1 MKILSLNTQKAFQ
14 PSLSP
19 FLKRTIDG
27 GLYDFILLQ
36 EANERVLPL
45 VCNVGAY
52 RLLEAFDEVFS
63 APSHLSIIYRDTFE
77 LKDSSLDSFGLMHP
91 SLSLQHA
98 GFGILLGTFGTPQG
112 DIKAGTVHLHSGLRP
127 AVRMKEVRTLKDRML
142 REHAGNIP
150 LVFGGDFNLGLPGE
164 VIHACDVLSPQFV
177 ATTRYL
183 GPTLNSRYSEPHPNI
198 VNTSAVFLAKFGMG
212 VSLKTD
218 HFFVDVETAK
228 RSEAHI
234 LPDRVSD
241 HSPLELT
248 IL

>member
-14 PSLSP
+14 PALPS
-19 FLKRTIDG
+19 FLKRTLDG

-36 EANERVLPL
+36 EASERVLPL
-45 VCNVGAY
+45 VRDVGAY

-63 APSHLSIIYRDTFE
+63 APSHLSIVYRDTFE
-77 LKDSSLDSFGLMHP
+77 LKSSSLDSFGHMHP
-91 SLSLQHA
+91 SPRLRHP

-127 AVRMKEVRTLKDRML
+127 TVRAREVQALKERVLKERADS
-142 REHAGNIP
+142 IP

-164 VIHACDVLSPQFV
+164 VIHACGLLSPDFV

-198 VNTSAVFLAKFGMG
+198 VNTSAVFLAKFGIG
-212 VSLKTD
+212 FNLKTD
-218 HFFVDVETAK
+218 HLFVDTETAK
-228 RSEAHI
+228 RSRARV

-241 HSPLELT
+241 HSPIELA
-248 IL
+248 IS